1 MPGLLVGDGHLGGI
15 STTIGA
21 QECLLLRGYDL
32 AAIVLMDSGL
42 ANWKY
47 LREHFG
53 GRVPVI
59 GLPPCSPP
67 PQTSCAFQTSNPL
80 CCIAAAFFLWSQK
93 HAALKPRIM
102 CLSANLMSLV
112 RRSREGGIDEALQEW
127 LEKTRQPMAEIRGLL
142 QRHHDNR
149 GILLLRI
156 FSSMPLLFTKSGRT
170 VFGHACLVHHF

>member
-1 MPGLLVGDGHLGGI
+1 MRMSSTEADYLCLVEVACDHAQSYTALQCDTWRPLRLPGLLVGDGHLGGI

-67 PQTSCAFQTSNPL
+67 PQTSCAFQISNPL

-93 HAALKPRIM
+93 HAALKPRII
-102 CLSANLMSLV
+102 C
-112 RRSREGGIDEALQEW
+112 
-127 LEKTRQPMAEIRGLL
+127 
-142 QRHHDNR
+142 
-149 GILLLRI
+149 
-156 FSSMPLLFTKSGRT
+156 
-170 VFGHACLVHHF
+170 